1 MFFIYMLM
9 LFFSIA
15 TMLVAMNVY
24 LKSYFL
30 TKTESA
36 LLEHCK
42 DIQSEFD
49 KINNSLIPSLN
60 YSNLINEIGAMEKYT
75 DSKILLV
82 DRKGGVY
89 VDPNSNNQKYQKL
102 TIEYEELSSV
112 FQGNIIT
119 KQDKSYKYFNEPSL
133 VIGYPLKNADGKVI
147 FSLFVVS
154 SLPEISKT
162 IDEIFHISILIIILS
177 SLVMFFFI
185 YILGLSLKRE
195 FNKIIASVK
204 SIAKGNFKKRI
215 NTKRLDELG
224 ELSHHI
230 NVMAGELENIDHSRK
245 NFISNVSHDLR
256 SPLTSILGYSQAM
269 LDNTIPPERYSDYL
283 KIIKGE
289 SQRLITLSNSLIEL
303 NRIDSNVLAK
313 DAFDVNSLLLNVL
326 DAFEQRLL
334 DKNMQVD
341 VKLTCEK
348 CQAYGNK
355 AQIER
360 VIHNLIDNAIKFAYE
375 DSTLTLAIESLSNRK
390 YKIIVN
396 NQGDIIPSEQLNKIW
411 EKFYK
416 EDSSRNHCK
425 LGYGIGLS
433 IVKEILINHEEEVFV
448 ESNAKNG
455 TTFSFTLAKLQ
466 S

>member
-1 MFFIYMLM
+1 
-9 LFFSIA
+9 
-15 TMLVAMNVY
+15 
-24 LKSYFL
+24 
-30 TKTESA
+30 
-36 LLEHCK
+36 
-42 DIQSEFD
+42 
-49 KINNSLIPSLN
+49 
-60 YSNLINEIGAMEKYT
+60 
-75 DSKILLV
+75 
-82 DRKGGVY
+82 
-89 VDPNSNNQKYQKL
+89 
-102 TIEYEELSSV
+102 
-112 FQGNIIT
+112 
-119 KQDKSYKYFNEPSL
+119 
-133 VIGYPLKNADGKVI
+133 
-147 FSLFVVS
+147 
-154 SLPEISKT
+154 
-162 IDEIFHISILIIILS
+162 
-177 SLVMFFFI
+177 
-185 YILGLSLKRE
+185 
-195 FNKIIASVK
+195 
-204 SIAKGNFKKRI
+204 
-215 NTKRLDELG
+215 
-224 ELSHHI
+224 
-230 NVMAGELENIDHSRK
+230 
-245 NFISNVSHDLR
+245 
-256 SPLTSILGYSQAM
+256 M
-269 LDNTIPPERYSDYL
+269 LDNTIPPEKYPDYL

-303 NRIDSNVLAK
+303 NRIDSNVLEK
-313 DAFDVNSLLLNVL
+313 EAFDVNSLLLNVL